1 MEATNGIVIE
11 SVYNKQVILGS
22 LNGYEEITIL
32 RKFLLETHNQQNQ
45 RIFAFCLLTLDSVRL
60 AVQSGW
66 LERNDNA
73 RSYKY
78 KNECD
83 PSIIKALFLL
93 ALCSA
98 QRVQ

>member
-11 SVYNKQVILGS
+11 SVYNKQVISES

-32 RKFLLETHNQQNQ
+32 RKFLLETQQNQ
-45 RIFAFCLLTLDSVRL
+45 RIFAFCLLTLDSVHL

-93 ALCSA
+93 ALCLA